1 MTYRS
6 TREKG
11 ERSKEEILEMKNDDS
26 STLSN
31 PVFIGVISFL
41 LSVVAG

>member
-11 ERSKEEILEMKNDDS
+11 EQSKEEILEMKNDDS

-31 PVFIGVISFL
+31 PAFIDVISFYFL
-41 LSVVAG
+41 W